1 MPTQTCKEESETTK
15 YSKPSHANFNQVLA
29 GSTKLIEESKQ
40 LVQKLKQNKSGDD
53 MFTQKNLDLV
63 TQFLRDRESIS
74 AAEKQ

>member
-1 MPTQTCKEESETTK
+1 
-15 YSKPSHANFNQVLA
+15 
-29 GSTKLIEESKQ
+29 
-40 LVQKLKQNKSGDD
+40 

>member
-1 MPTQTCKEESETTK
+1 
-15 YSKPSHANFNQVLA
+15 LA